1 MYQITLEGYRL
12 RVSKEELVQ
21 KEAQEQAKLVH
32 AMADPWN
39 ALLNAIEIEPVSE
52 KQSRR
57 S

>member
-1 MYQITLEGYRL
+1 MYQTLRKDTAF
-12 RVSKEELVQ
+12 VFQ